1 MTIPLISIKNLV
13 VTIADKKL
21 VNEVDFSIHQYD
33 RIILVGENGSGKS
46 TLLKIIKGITEPE
59 KGVIWKKPNIRIEY
73 LENRNTK
80 NLIISNKYHG
90 SKIFLSYY
98 YKNIRLIDNF

>member
-21 VNEVDFSIHQYD
+21 VHEVDFSIHQYD

-46 TLLKIIKGITEPE
+46 TLLK
-59 KGVIWKKPNIRIEY
+59 
-73 LENRNTK
+73 
-80 NLIISNKYHG
+80 
-90 SKIFLSYY
+90 
-98 YKNIRLIDNF
+98 